1 MQAFLWNVSGFSSLW
16 SSKMSPPVPLP
27 SRWGDGFLV
36 PPTLPSS
43 QNPPGVSLLGDDNVL
58 ILDVVKVVHIC
69 ECTKNH

>member
-1 MQAFLWNVSGFSSLW
+1 
-16 SSKMSPPVPLP
+16 MSPPVPLL